1 VNLAVIREYGW
12 HWDELY
18 YRVAGLHLQ
27 LGYVDFPPLT
37 PVLARAS
44 EVLFPHSLVGLR
56 LFAIAAGAGVVA
68 LAALIARE
76 VGGSERAQ
84 VLAALAVAMCPVVLG
99 ANTLFQTVSFD
110 QLAWMGVL
118 LVAARLLRT
127 GDERLWLPL
136 GAMCGVAVMTK
147 YTAIPF
153 LVALGIGFVCTP
165 RGRAVIRP
173 RRTVVAG
180 TVALVII
187 APNIWWQV
195 RHGWPSIGFYAEN
208 NSSVRE
214 ETSRT
219 TYLLE
224 FALIAGP
231 VGAVLAFMG
240 VRRLWRD
247 ATYRALAVTAV
258 GVVAI
263 FFVLGGKSYYPAP
276 IMPLLIAV
284 GAVQVDARRGAAGV
298 KRFGIAA
305 VLVAILSAPF
315 ALPVLPQQEMIDI
328 GLADARK
335 DFGPGCTSFVEV
347 GRIANP
353 AGDANP
359 QNGALVGICRVR
371 STLGALWSETR
382 G

>member
-1 VNLAVIREYGW
+1 MRRTNRPATGDKRIVLGDDQLVLAPFARRAVLVVMGLKSLVNLIVIKRYGW

-37 PVLARAS
+37 PVLARVS

-68 LAALIARE
+68 LAALVARE

-84 VLAALAVAMCPVVLG
+84 VLAAVAVAACPVVLG

-118 LVAARLLRT
+118 LAAARLLRT

-136 GAMCGVAVMTK
+136 GAICGVAVMTK

-173 RRTVVAG
+173 RRTLAAG
-180 TVALVII
+180 ALALVII
-187 APNIWWQV
+187 APNVWWQV

-208 NSSVRE
+208 NASVRE
-214 ETSRT
+214 ETSRS

-224 FALIAGP
+224 LAVIGGP
-231 VGAVLAFMG
+231 VGAVLALMG

-247 ATYRALAVTAV
+247 ASYRALAIAA
-258 GVVAI
+258 GAVVAI

-276 IMPLLIAV
+276 ILPLLISA
-284 GAVQVDARRGAAGV
+284 GAVQVDA
-298 KRFGIAA
+298 
-305 VLVAILSAPF
+305 
-315 ALPVLPQQEMIDI
+315 
-328 GLADARK
+328 
-335 DFGPGCTSFVEV
+335 
-347 GRIANP
+347 
-353 AGDANP
+353 
-359 QNGALVGICRVR
+359 
-371 STLGALWSETR
+371 
-382 G
+382 